1 MKRIVPVL
9 IAGFVGSPLAAQTLP
24 VFDPAQ
30 PFQVTGL
37 ADGAALVTS
46 GGTPFLCTLDT
57 VEDAVQLGTCTPIVT
72 ETAAAA
78 AARAASQADAAALD
92 AATARAHAAAAR
104 ADTAEAALRD
114 AEAEIATLETEV
126 ATLRD
131 RLAPFLAADA
141 AAAEAS
147 ALLDRVIALEQAAVA
162 FGLMTEEEVV
172 GAALAALGRV
182 MEEKGDACTLS
193 LATVEKNGGESWL
206 QRAVYGGMMDDL
218 DIAEGMRTL
227 LLSYMLDRPD
237 DETSAHKAFAAEVET
252 TTDDEVYKKA
262 NYAVGLARR
271 NLGDMEKTVDAAM
284 RDPAHIT
291 LAEDRLSVTLVD
303 CS

>member
-1 MKRIVPVL
+1 MKRLVPVL
-9 IAGFVGSPLAAQTLP
+9 IAGVVGGPLAAQTLP

-57 VEDAVQLGTCTPIVT
+57 AEGAARLGTCTPIVT
-72 ETAAAA
+72 EDAAAA
-78 AARAASQADAAALD
+78 ATAARDSDAAALA
-92 AATARAHAAAAR
+92 AATARADSATAR
-104 ADTAEAALRD
+104 AETAEAAAD
-114 AEAEIATLETEV
+114 AAKAEIAALTDEI

-172 GAALAALGRV
+172 GAALGALGRV
-182 MEEKGDACTLS
+182 MAEQGDACTLS

-218 DIAEGMRTL
+218 DIAEDTRTL